1 MRDPHPHLAELLA
14 QHRHVFVTGAGDG
27 DLATGD
33 TDSTEIGGG
42 LDAIG
47 DDGVICAVERVL
59 GVDTIDRDGR

>member
-1 MRDPHPHLAELLA
+1 M
-14 QHRHVFVTGAGDG
+14 FVTGAGDG

-47 DDGVICAVERVL
+47 DDGVICAVGASWESTPSIVM
-59 GVDTIDRDGR
+59 VDEPAR